1 MAEKGKEAKAEE
13 KPESTVESKEKPVT
27 KPKAKKAPAE
37 KAAAVKAPAKKAA
50 APKAPAA
57 KAEKPVV
64 KAAPKA
70 KAEGG
75 KASKPAKSAAAGDD
89 SANADT
95 EYYIIRTIQKMADN
109 CNAALSEYNENI
121 KKAVETATGF
131 IEDVGKGTVEA
142 LGSFVVDGRTL
153 MEKIPLVSTL
163 TNRIAESEGGK
174 NVAEN
179 LIKKMGEPAKKAEF
193 MVTTVVMKAA
203 GDTQSVMKR
212 YNEKF
217 KKGMEYGTDLAQDLG
232 NITMMTVGSL
242 TETGRKFVKNLSA
255 LESIQSA
262 VEQGVA
268 TVSSKVNLPTK
279 KDIQKLVDAMTV
291 FNSKLE
297 GIIKKKEKK

>member
-1 MAEKGKEAKAEE
+1 MAEKEKEAKAGE
-13 KPESTVESKEKPVT
+13 KSESALEPKAKAAV

-37 KAAAVKAPAKKAA
+37 KAAEVKAPVKKAA
-50 APKAPAA
+50 APKAAKTPAEKPAA
-57 KAEKPVV
+57 KAAPKPKAEVK
-64 KAAPKA
+64 KAA
-70 KAEGG
+70 
-75 KASKPAKSAAAGDD
+75 KPAKSAPAADD
-89 SANADT
+89 AAKPDA

-109 CNAALSEYNENI
+109 CNTALSEYNENI

-163 TNRIAESEGGK
+163 TNKIAENEAAGK

-203 GDTQSVMKR
+203 GDTQAVMKR
-212 YNEKF
+212 YNEKL
-217 KKGMEYGTDLAQDLG
+217 KKGVEYGTDLAQDLG

-255 LESIQSA
+255 LEGIQSA

-268 TVSSKVNLPTK
+268 TVSSKVNLPTR

-297 GIIKKKEKK
+297 GMIKKKEK